1 MEDKKIFKLT
11 DEDFLMVMEDLGIT
25 DEKEIKYILE
35 RARNSFNIENWYE
48 IVKIFVEEVKYEL
61 EIRQGK

>member
-1 MEDKKIFKLT
+1 MEDKTFFRLT
-11 DEDFLMVMEDLGIT
+11 DEDFLMVMEDMGIT

-35 RARNSFNIENWYE
+35 RAYNSFNIENWYE

-61 EIRQGK
+61 DIRQGK